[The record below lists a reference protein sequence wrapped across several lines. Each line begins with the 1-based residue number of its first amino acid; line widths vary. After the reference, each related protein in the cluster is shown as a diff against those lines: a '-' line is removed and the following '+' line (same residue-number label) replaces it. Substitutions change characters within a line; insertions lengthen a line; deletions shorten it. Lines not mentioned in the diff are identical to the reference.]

1 VTSYA
6 EVYRVLGEMQE
17 HSDGQAGKGVSGSIP
32 RPTRGADDRLTILLA
47 DDDAQMRRLVKSV
60 LERDGFQVLEAADGL
75 DALDIVSQHHLDLVI
90 LDQDMPRLT
99 GLGVLEELRAQFGTA
114 GTPII
119 MLTARTDDTESQA
132 FELGAQD
139 YLTKP
144 FQPRSLLARVKAVL
158 KRTTME

>member
-1 VTSYA
+1 MGFRPGFDAAGNLYIADGFVVRKVA
-6 EVYRVLGEMQE
+6 
-17 HSDGQAGKGVSGSIP
+17 SDGTITTVAGNGAQGSTGDGP
-32 RPTRGADDRLTILLA
+32 ATVEA
-47 DDDAQMRRLVKSV
+47 V
-60 LERDGFQVLEAADGL
+60 ERYA
-75 DALDIVSQHHLDLVI
+75 IDLVI

-144 FQPRSLLARVKAVL
+144 FQPRSLLARVRAVL
-158 KRTTME
+158 KRTAMD